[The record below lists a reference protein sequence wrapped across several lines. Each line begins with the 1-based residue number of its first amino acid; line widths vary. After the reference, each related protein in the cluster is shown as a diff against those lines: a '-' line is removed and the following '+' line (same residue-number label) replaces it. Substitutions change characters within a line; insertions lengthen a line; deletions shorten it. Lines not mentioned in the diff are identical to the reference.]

1 MIKLIIIKLIIIKL
15 IVIKLIMLIIIKL
28 IVIKLIMIKLIMI
41 KLIMILPEAQ
51 RPGHCLL
58 LHGRHCSLGN
68 AFSAARRPRG
78 HFCEVRRQ
86 TDERVAV
93 QGAPTS
99 PLSNAT

>member
-68 AFSAARRPRG
+68 AFSAARR